1 MDWRYYMLD
10 TYGLENKFKISFN
23 IILNENPN
31 KEIYTSNTLDKS
43 EETVEKRLFKKYT
56 IVDSMVVSDKTYYL
70 LKNKKSIIGWVNLTD
85 SLVLFD
91 KEITP
96 VKVLDENYEKVD
108 INSKINI
115 ELMLFDITRIYTSRY
130 YVNYNNMILE
140 VLMEK
145 NKIKALIKTKD
156 LDHSI
161 KVNRRI
167 EIDSDIKL
175 YNESGMKHLIEEE
188 TIDDVAVLVDYFSKL
203 NIARIN
209 IENKRYWVELD
220 TLEIE
225 NIPTLSKNKI
235 TLQEVLYGHIVSSF
249 QQVETKS
256 KTVIKQLLNE
266 NRELIRIIEDYNNS
280 DTSQSSK
287 KYKQLESKYNN
298 LKNSKLGKIQI
309 AYWNY
314 RNKRRD

>member
-220 TLEIE
+220 SLKIE

>member
-1 MDWRYYMLD
+1 MLD

-314 RNKRRD
+314 RNKRRDW

>member
-1 MDWRYYMLD
+1 MLD